1 MLWIALQAP
10 DEAAST
16 LPLPSLESPAPVPDL
31 QALSWW
37 ALQFSP
43 RVTVLEGAVLV
54 EVQASER
61 LFGGRKALLG
71 RVRQACAALHVTRM
85 AVAPTALAARGL
97 LRCMPHAV
105 VHPLAGA
112 HMNAAAPSS
121 ANPTQ
126 PQASVAPPPNVAVA
140 ACAQR
145 QLSAVLD
152 ALPLAALLATQPHA
166 ATLQRLGC
174 ERLGQLRALP
184 RGGLSRRFGAALLTA
199 LDQAYGL
206 QTELYPWVALPE
218 QFSQRLEFN
227 ARIEVAEGLMFGA
240 HRLLGSLKAWLTARQ
255 CGVTGIRLHWEH
267 DLQRRGDAKAASLEV
282 RTGQATTDM
291 QHLARL
297 LAENLAR
304 TTLLAPVVAI
314 MIEALDVEPLPTASA
329 SLLPDDVESGG
340 SLQQL
345 LERLSARLGVQRV
358 LTGHTTPDHRPQR
371 MQAWVPSTLEGA
383 ARAGTT
389 PAAKRSARTPI
400 AVQKTRKAPA
410 VPDHWAQYPCW
421 ILRQPLRLAVVKD
434 KPIYQGPLQLI
445 AGPERVETGWWPESA
460 GDGDGAQNG
469 APNAFSVQAEPAR
482 AFANPSTL
490 RQAQDRPSSGRT
502 DLSEQHGDLTL
513 RDYFIASSEM
523 AGLLWIYRQRTGLA
537 HPSALGAAQVGWY
550 LHGIYG

>member
-1 MLWIALQAP
+1 MLWIALQSP

-16 LPLPSLESPAPVPDL
+16 LPLPSPDSAAPLPDL

-37 ALQFSP
+37 AMQFSP
-43 RVTVLEGAVLV
+43 RVTLLEGAVLV

-71 RVRQACAALHVTRM
+71 RMRQGCGALHVVRM

-97 LRCMPHAV
+97 LRCMPC
-105 VHPLAGA
+105 
-112 HMNAAAPSS
+112 AAAPQ
-121 ANPTQ
+121 T
-126 PQASVAPPPNVAVA
+126 NVAVA

-152 ALPLAALLATQPHA
+152 ALPLSALLATQPHA

-206 QTELYPWVALPE
+206 QAELYPWVALPE
-218 QFSQRLEFN
+218 QFSLRLEFN
-227 ARIEVAEGLMFGA
+227 SRVEVAEGLMFGA

-267 DLQRRGDAKAASLEV
+267 DLQRRDDAKAGSLEV

-314 MIEALDVEPLPTASA
+314 TLEALGVEPLPTASA

-345 LERLSARLGVQRV
+345 LERLSARLGAQRV

-383 ARAGTT
+383 TRAGTAST
-389 PAAKRSARTPI
+389 KPRKPSIAPQRRS
-400 AVQKTRKAPA
+400 APA
-410 VPDHWAQYPCW
+410 VPDHWANYPCW

-434 KPIYQGPLQLI
+434 KPIYQGPLQLM
-445 AGPERVETGWWPESA
+445 AGPERVETGWWPECAS
-460 GDGDGAQNG
+460 D
-469 APNAFSVQAEPAR
+469 S
-482 AFANPSTL
+482 
-490 RQAQDRPSSGRT
+490 
-502 DLSEQHGDLTL
+502 DLTL

-537 HPSALGAAQVGWY
+537 QPSASGAVQVGWY

>member
-1 MLWIALQAP
+1 MLWIALQSP
-10 DEAAST
+10 DEAVST
-16 LPLPSLESPAPVPDL
+16 LPLPPPEHTAPAPDL

-43 RVTVLEGAVLV
+43 RVTVLEGAVLA

-61 LFGGRKALLG
+61 LFGGRRALLG
-71 RVRQACAALHVTRM
+71 HVRQACADLQVARM

-105 VHPLAGA
+105 V
-112 HMNAAAPSS
+112 
-121 ANPTQ
+121 
-126 PQASVAPPPNVAVA
+126 PQLTVAVA

-152 ALPLAALLATQPHA
+152 ALPLAALLATQVHEP
-166 ATLQRLGC
+166 TLQRLGC

-184 RGGLSRRFGAALLTA
+184 RGGLSRRFGAALLGA

-206 QTELYPWVALPE
+206 QTELYPWVVLPE
-218 QFSQRLEFN
+218 QFSQRLEFD
-227 ARIEVAEGLMFGA
+227 ARIEVAQGLMFGA

-255 CGVTGIRLHWEH
+255 SGVTGIRLHWEH
-267 DLQRRGDAKAASLEV
+267 DLQRRGDAKTGNLEL

-304 TTLLAPVVAI
+304 TPLVAPVVAI
-314 MIEALDVEPLPTASA
+314 RLQALEVEPLPTAST

-340 SLQQL
+340 SMQQL
-345 LERLSARLGVQRV
+345 LERLSARLGAQQVR
-358 LTGHTTPDHRPQR
+358 TGQTVPDHRPQR
-371 MQAWVPSTLEGA
+371 MQAWAPSTLDGA
-383 ARAGTT
+383 ARAGTAT
-389 PAAKRSARTPI
+389 PAQRSTRAPTAAQKARAT
-400 AVQKTRKAPA
+400 QA
-410 VPDHWAQYPCW
+410 VPDHWAHYPCW

-434 KPIYQGPLQLI
+434 KPIYQGPLQLL
-445 AGPERVETGWWPESA
+445 AGPERIETGWWPESA
-460 GDGDGAQNG
+460 SDSDLTPYS
-469 APNAFSVQAEPAR
+469 APNAFPVRAEPVEA

-490 RQAQDRPSSGRT
+490 RSFDKLRTGQAQDRPSSGRT

-537 HPSALGAAQVGWY
+537 HPGALGAAQVGWY

>member
-1 MLWIALQAP
+1 M
-10 DEAAST
+10 
-16 LPLPSLESPAPVPDL
+16 
-31 QALSWW
+31 
-37 ALQFSP
+37 QFSP
-43 RVTVLEGAVLV
+43 RVTLLEGAVLV

-61 LFGGRKALLG
+61 LFGGRRALLG
-71 RVRQACAALHVTRM
+71 RIRRECVAVHVACM

-97 LRCMPHAV
+97 LRCMPRAV
-105 VHPLAGA
+105 VPALAGA
-112 HMNAAAPSS
+112 HANAAAPSS

-126 PQASVAPPPNVAVA
+126 PQASAAPAPSVAVA

-152 ALPLAALLATQPHA
+152 ALPLAALLATQSHA
-166 ATLQRLGC
+166 PTLQRLGC

-206 QTELYPWVALPE
+206 QSELYPWVVLPE
-218 QFSQRLEFN
+218 QFSQRLEFD
-227 ARIEVAEGLMFGA
+227 ARIEVAQGLMFGA

-255 CGVTGIRLHWEH
+255 SGVTGICLHWEH
-267 DLQRRGDAKAASLEV
+267 DLQRRGDAKAGSLEV

-297 LAENLAR
+297 LNENLAR

-314 MIEALDVEPLPTASA
+314 KLEALALEPLPTVSA
-329 SLLPDDVESGG
+329 SLLPDDTTSGG

-345 LERLSARLGVQRV
+345 LERLSARLGTQQVRAGQT
-358 LTGHTTPDHRPQR
+358 LPDHRPQR

-383 ARAGTT
+383 ARAGTAS
-389 PAAKRSARTPI
+389 AAQRKVRTPP
-400 AVQKTRKAPA
+400 AVQKARKVQA
-410 VPDHWAQYPCW
+410 VPDHWAHYPCW

-434 KPIYQGPLQLI
+434 KPIYQGPLQLM
-445 AGPERVETGWWPESA
+445 AGPERIETGWWPESA
-460 GDGDGAQNG
+460 GDSDLTPCS
-469 APNAFSVQAEPAR
+469 APNAFPVRAEPAR
-482 AFANPSTL
+482 AFANPST
-490 RQAQDRPSSGRT
+490 SSGRT
-502 DLSEQHGDLTL
+502 DLNEQHGDLTL

-537 HPSALGAAQVGWY
+537 HPSTLGTAQVGWY

>member
-1 MLWIALQAP
+1 MLWIALQSP

-16 LPLPSLESPAPVPDL
+16 LPLPSPESPAPAPDL

-61 LFGGRKALLG
+61 LFGGRRALLG
-71 RVRQACAALHVTRM
+71 RIRQECADLQVARM

-105 VHPLAGA
+105 V
-112 HMNAAAPSS
+112 
-121 ANPTQ
+121 
-126 PQASVAPPPNVAVA
+126 PQLTVAVA

-152 ALPLAALLATQPHA
+152 ALPLAALLATQSHEP
-166 ATLQRLGC
+166 TLQRLGC

-184 RGGLSRRFGAALLTA
+184 RGGLSRRFGAALLGA

-206 QTELYPWVALPE
+206 QTELYPWVVLPE
-218 QFSQRLEFN
+218 QFSQRLEFD
-227 ARIEVAEGLMFGA
+227 ARIEVAQGLMFGA

-255 CGVTGIRLHWEH
+255 CGTTGIRLHWEH
-267 DLQRRGDAKAASLEV
+267 DLQRRDEAKAGNLEL

-304 TTLLAPVVAI
+304 TALVAPVVAI
-314 MIEALDVEPLPTASA
+314 TLEALAVEPLPTASA
-329 SLLPDDVESGG
+329 SLLPDDTIRGES
-340 SLQQL
+340 LAQL
-345 LERLSARLGVQRV
+345 LERLSARLGAQQVR
-358 LTGHTTPDHRPQR
+358 TGQTVPDHRPQR
-371 MQAWVPSTLEGA
+371 MQAWALSTLDGA
-383 ARAGTT
+383 ARSGTAT
-389 PAAKRSARTPI
+389 LAQR
-400 AVQKTRKAPA
+400 AVPTAQKARKAQA
-410 VPDHWAQYPCW
+410 MPDHWANYPCW
-421 ILRQPLRLAVVKD
+421 ILRQPLRLAVMKD
-434 KPIYQGPLQLI
+434 KPIYQGPLQLL
-445 AGPERVETGWWPESA
+445 AGPERIETGWWPESA
-460 GDGDGAQNG
+460 GDSDLTPDS
-469 APNAFSVQAEPAR
+469 APNAFPVRSEPTE
-482 AFANPSTL
+482 AFANPST
-490 RQAQDRPSSGRT
+490 SSGRT

-537 HPSALGAAQVGWY
+537 HSGALGAAQVGWY